1 MSTILPQTSAARK
14 AFSISQFEAV
24 ESTVA
29 RLLLAGEL
37 DDSNEEGNNTVVVEG
52 SPLPQRFSCIATCLK
67 GLRNNGQICYFNSI
81 IQALASLSSLWIFLD
96 ENKEK
101 SDFISNLLNLVKK
114 LNGVDQGDPN
124 KLASILLDN
133 FSDRLHMW
141 QQQDAHEFLLLL
153 FEKIEKEAS
162 QSFAQG
168 WILHSLKCAS
178 CHVVKPLQNHEFS
191 TLALAN
197 VAGCSS
203 IDQMLRNYTNP
214 VRVDG
219 VECFSC
225 TLNSAKI
232 FAKDELVMYED
243 ALEYEKR
250 RKDPDEENL
259 QLNIQQIHSYL
270 AGLSHVLPDD
280 DRFEEEMNDLG
291 ADIGMKCEIQRKS
304 FYKRELI
311 SRPPDLLVLQIHR
324 RTLTQKI
331 RNHVSFPLHL
341 DLSNHLAG
349 GNVSWV
355 SSAGRQR
362 DSGNTDNGEN
372 DDMVY
377 CLASVVEHRGS
388 AQAGHYLTYRRCG
401 DYLVESEGTKS
412 MWACVS
418 DNRVQFVDWEVVA
431 KVQAY
436 LLFYEKI

>member
-1 MSTILPQTSAARK
+1 
-14 AFSISQFEAV
+14 
-24 ESTVA
+24 
-29 RLLLAGEL
+29 
-37 DDSNEEGNNTVVVEG
+37 
-52 SPLPQRFSCIATCLK
+52 
-67 GLRNNGQICYFNSI
+67 
-81 IQALASLSSLWIFLD
+81 
-96 ENKEK
+96 
-101 SDFISNLLNLVKK
+101 
-114 LNGVDQGDPN
+114 
-124 KLASILLDN
+124 
-133 FSDRLHMW
+133 
-141 QQQDAHEFLLLL
+141 
-153 FEKIEKEAS
+153 
-162 QSFAQG
+162 
-168 WILHSLKCAS
+168 
-178 CHVVKPLQNHEFS
+178 
-191 TLALAN
+191 
-197 VAGCSS
+197 
-203 IDQMLRNYTNP
+203 
-214 VRVDG
+214 
-219 VECFSC
+219 
-225 TLNSAKI
+225 
-232 FAKDELVMYED
+232 MYED